1 MLPFQNFRNQSFP
14 FNSMNNPVYFF
25 QPALCIPIQTTHL
38 QYFLPY
44 LLGSEKSQVKN
55 KWSLLPMAHTQNLQS
70 AEADKPHLESLS
82 AVGSLSSKANQHI
95 NKSLIRNHIMTPN

>member
-1 MLPFQNFRNQSFP
+1 
-14 FNSMNNPVYFF
+14 
-25 QPALCIPIQTTHL
+25 
-38 QYFLPY
+38 
-44 LLGSEKSQVKN
+44 
-55 KWSLLPMAHTQNLQS
+55 MAHTQNLQS